1 MTIFLLKD
9 FDISAQET
17 NFAESKTNLNYENMK
32 KRTEKENYRLFSVLL
47 LEEKV
52 YMNPSIRFKD
62 ICGWLGADAVSL
74 GDTVSKELGMSGDLL
89 LEKYRKADMLRI
101 REKYGL
107 DLDHENY

>member
-1 MTIFLLKD
+1 MIFIVRVSDGERLSDSHKIFID
-9 FDISAQET
+9 VKIFDS
-17 NFAESKTNLNYENMK
+17 MK

-62 ICGWLGADAVSL
+62 ICRWLGADAGSL

>member
-1 MTIFLLKD
+1 
-9 FDISAQET
+9 
-17 NFAESKTNLNYENMK
+17 MK

-52 YMNPSIRFKD
+52 YMNPLLKFKD
-62 ICGWLGADAVSL
+62 ICAWLGAEEESL
-74 GDTVSKELGMSGDLL
+74 GDTVSKELGLSGDLL

>member
-1 MTIFLLKD
+1 
-9 FDISAQET
+9 
-17 NFAESKTNLNYENMK
+17 MK

-52 YMNPSIRFKD
+52 YMNPLLKFKD
-62 ICGWLGADAVSL
+62 ICAWLGAEEESL
-74 GDTVSKELGMSGDLL
+74 GNTIYKELGMSGDLL